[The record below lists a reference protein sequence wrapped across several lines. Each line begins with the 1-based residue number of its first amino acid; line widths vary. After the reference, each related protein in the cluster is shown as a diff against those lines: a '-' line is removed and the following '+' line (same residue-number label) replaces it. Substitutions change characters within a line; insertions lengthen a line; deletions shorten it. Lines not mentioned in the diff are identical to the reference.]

1 MNAVRSDYEFF
12 AKFESPFHSTPPI
25 KRQRGLSDN
34 SVVQCAVVR
43 PTPLYNEGLNL
54 EKPLNERSSSKNIR
68 FNGHDLLPELI
79 RLPSNDHERS
89 RTRGQSTKSGEQ
101 LGDSREQG
109 TLLSQCSV
117 ESLAFSRDQS
127 VKSREQ
133 EQTFQKLTPDFWAA
147 QANQKTVLG
156 SPFTQIAP
164 RAKNESIPGH
174 ISRSDIVKP
183 GEFICLSSEAFT
195 SPGVSVYGA
204 RKRQMREILSSKGE
218 IPDVPPLLI
227 RADTKNFELAQSTQV
242 SVDGFPTKEPFVD
255 NTPTKIRRL
264 SVEEDQEIVKRPRN
278 NRKRKILSR
287 KMYNSDSEGEL
298 VIVEYASSPVSG
310 QLPDDQS
317 PTNHNVAD
325 NHVTS
330 SQTDK
335 NPKEREQGLPIER
348 KSSDDGSSAYFT
360 PTEQIWPDYVI
371 TRVGS
376 LLWLDK
382 EVVYPVTLDEMRRRV
397 QDPENF
403 SFQMLIAY
411 VRHSRA
417 KGRQFL
423 DYWKCQP
430 SGKTSRPNVLS
441 KLCEADVRELVKGIH
456 KVNEE
461 YFPHDTLARQAAAE
475 IFQEKGN
482 RLTGTA
488 EEGAKAKESL
498 AQAKVKAIEK
508 SRWVGAI
515 LRSEVTSP

>member
-1 MNAVRSDYEFF
+1 MEVARKRHGSSEVQELMNAVRSDYEFF
-12 AKFESPFHSTPPI
+12 AKFESPFRSTPPI

-54 EKPLNERSSSKNIR
+54 EEPLNERSSSENIR
-68 FNGHDLLPELI
+68 FNGHELLPELI
-79 RLPSNDHERS
+79 RLPSNNHERS
-89 RTRGQSTKSGEQ
+89 RTRGQSTKSREQ
-101 LGDSREQG
+101 HGDSSEEFRN
-109 TLLSQCSV
+109 
-117 ESLAFSRDQS
+117 
-127 VKSREQ
+127 SREQ
-133 EQTFQKLTPDFWAA
+133 EQMFQKLTPDFWAA
-147 QANQKTVLG
+147 QANQKTVLR
-156 SPFTQIAP
+156 SPFTQRAT
-164 RAKNESIPGH
+164 RAKNESLPGL

-195 SPGVSVYGA
+195 SPGVSVIGA
-204 RKRQMREILSSKGE
+204 RKRQMREIFSLKRE

-227 RADTKNFELAQSTQV
+227 RADTKSFELGQSTRV
-242 SVDGFPTKEPFVD
+242 SVDDFPTKEPFVD
-255 NTPTKIRRL
+255 NTSTKIRRL
-264 SVEEDQEIVKRPRN
+264 SVEEEQEIVKRPRN
-278 NRKRKILSR
+278 NRKRKIPSK

-298 VIVEYASSPVSG
+298 VIVESTSSPVSR
-310 QLPDDQS
+310 QLSDDQS
-317 PTNHNVAD
+317 PTNHDVGD
-325 NHVTS
+325 NHVIS
-330 SQTDK
+330 SQTNK
-335 NPKEREQGLPIER
+335 NPKELEQGLPIER
-348 KSSDDGSSAYFT
+348 KNSDGGSSAYFT

-461 YFPHDTLARQAAAE
+461 YFPHDTLARQVAAE

-488 EEGAKAKESL
+488 EEGDEAKESL
-498 AQAKVKAIEK
+498 AKAKVKAIEK
-508 SRWVGAI
+508 SRWVCGNI
-515 LRSEVTSP
+515 EIPSP